1 MSKNNNIE
9 ELIDIQLQK
18 VLKRIPINS
27 IKTYLKQY
35 DKYKIGKTKL
45 EKDMS
50 LPLYYNFT
58 ENIYKDLLK
67 ICRKNNVYLRISF
80 SPYGDK
86 IYFLN
91 NIPIIIIV
99 NNHYDLNNK
108 FMNLLDLYFR
118 YSLPIYYNSS
128 LFITDLENY
137 INIDNETKILKLSA
151 DKLSIINN
159 NKNNKNDKKIN
170 SKYLNILNKD
180 NYIISGIGAY
190 NHILNDNVNE
200 EYNTLIMFNSDIE
213 FMKILQKDYYIDKI
227 YNKFYI
233 FKHYYNIYDKNKL
246 IMRIFDMRKTPI
258 STYKNT
264 NYTNPHGTITF
275 LLINYLIDK
284 DILYSHLSYNLIY
297 ELKRNTNNMLDDC
310 FNNNLKKNNIQ
321 YIINSKLK

>member
-18 VLKRIPINS
+18 ILKRLPLNS

-45 EKDMS
+45 EKNMS

-58 ENIYKDLLK
+58 ENIYKDLLQ
-67 ICRKNNVYLRISF
+67 ICRKNNIYLRMSF
-80 SPYGDK
+80 SPYSDK
-86 IYFLN
+86 VYFLN
-91 NIPIIIIV
+91 NIPTIIIV

-108 FMNLLDLYFR
+108 FMNLLDIYLR
-118 YSLPIYYNSS
+118 YSLPIFYNSS
-128 LFITDLENY
+128 LFMTDLVNY
-137 INIDNETKILKLSA
+137 INVDNETKLLKLSK

-159 NKNNKNDKKIN
+159 NRNNTKTS
-170 SKYLNILNKD
+170 SKYLNILSPD

-190 NHILNDNVNE
+190 NHILNDNINE
-200 EYNTLIMFNSDIE
+200 EYNTLIMFNSDVE
-213 FMKILQKDYYIDKI
+213 FMKILEKDYYIDKI
-227 YNKFYI
+227 YNKFYF
-233 FKHYYNIYDKNKL
+233 FKHYYNIYDNDKL

-297 ELKRNTNNMLDDC
+297 ELKKNTNNMLDDC
-310 FNNNLKKNNIQ
+310 FNNDLIKNNIQ